1 MKLLCAQQRCMNL
14 SRRFL
19 ATKMHILISLSL
31 PPFLSSPLLLQNTR
45 NLEGN
50 KVAIASFPSQHCNN
64 FKKMFG
70 ESRTIFF
77 KCTESSGLF
86 FFPPSAKI
94 RLECWIQT
102 DTVGGQILYS
112 QPALLENLERYYL

>member
-1 MKLLCAQQRCMNL
+1 MNL

-64 FKKMFG
+64 FKKRFG
-70 ESRTIFF
+70 ESRIIFF

-86 FFPPSAKI
+86 FFFPPSAKI
-94 RLECWIQT
+94 RLEYWIQT
-102 DTVGGQILYS
+102 DTVGGRFLYS
-112 QPALLENLERYYL
+112 QPVLLENLERYYL